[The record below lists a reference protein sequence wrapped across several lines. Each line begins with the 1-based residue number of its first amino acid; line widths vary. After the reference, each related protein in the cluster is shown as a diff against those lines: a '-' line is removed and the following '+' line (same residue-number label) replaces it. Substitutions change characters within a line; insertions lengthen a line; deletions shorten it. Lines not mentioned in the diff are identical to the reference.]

1 MPRKKTRQTAEPIDL
16 REYIT
21 GLIGKNLSQIEEDL
35 ATLTPIERLH
45 FLERLFPYVIARQK
59 EIEIK
64 GEPIDF
70 GKIRF
75 GFDD

>member
-35 ATLTPIERLH
+35 ATLTPIERL
-45 FLERLFPYVIARQK
+45 FPYVIARQK